1 MSRASGGPTLCKS
14 VCACVSS
21 PTHASLVPLQS
32 GKDGRGAQKIFFI
45 VQKGA
50 QKKREGA
57 HNNAAMCV
65 CLCIIERVDISTC
78 VVLRKIKPKQ
88 SP

>member
-1 MSRASGGPTLCKS
+1 MLCQAH
-14 VCACVSS
+14 V
-21 PTHASLVPLQS
+21 QF

-57 HNNAAMCV
+57 HNNAAS
-65 CLCIIERVDISTC
+65 EKEKRA
-78 VVLRKIKPKQ
+78 
-88 SP
+88 